1 MGTAFKN
8 QISICLF
15 LHLLLLHVFP
25 LVSQDASSDRI
36 TQGQL
41 LLDGQVIIS
50 AAENFALGFFSSG
63 NSTNRYLGIWY
74 NKIPVQTVIW
84 VANRDK
90 PISGTAGILT
100 IGDDGNLMVFDG
112 SASIWSTNIS
122 SATANSTAVITDSG
136 NLILLRSENVGDQ
149 SKALWESFRHPT
161 DTYLPD
167 MRIYTNVVTGI
178 GTSFTSWRSDDDPT
192 SGNYSISLDPRAS
205 PQLIVW
211 DGHNRHWRS
220 GHWNGLLFTGLPRMT
235 ALILYGFK
243 LTNEGNGNI
252 YFTYAM
258 KSSSIIT
265 RFKLGWD
272 GTIDQFVWDEGLR
285 QWNVSLSEPSN
296 DSEIYNYCGK
306 FGVSKAMGSPICSCL
321 EGFEAKYASQWEK
334 GKFSDGCIRKTPLQC
349 NVNGTSDV
357 FREVRGLKWPD
368 FADTAA
374 ADNINKCRDL
384 CVNNCTC
391 HAYTFAS
398 GIGCMIWSGDLVDL
412 EHFGEGGNSLYVRLA
427 KSELG
432 SRKKIS
438 TVLWIVIAAAITVFV
453 GMIILILWRF
463 RGKLLGI
470 TTSDRKNNKA
480 IHDMSSTVRGLS
492 AVFSEADDIAFDG
505 EHGNVPQLPVFSF
518 NDIEIATKD
527 FANMNKLGEGGF
539 GLVYKGTLPGGA
551 EVAVKR
557 LSKWSG
563 QGLGEFKTE
572 LTLIAKLQHRNL
584 VRLLGCCIEGEEKLL
599 IYEFMPNKS
608 LDSFLFDSFKKSQ
621 LDWKTRFAIIGGIA
635 RGLLY
640 LHRDSRLRI
649 IHRDLKAS
657 NILLD
662 EEMNPKISDFGMARI
677 FGGNQNEAAT
687 VRVVGTYG
695 YMSPEY
701 AMEGLFSVK
710 SDVYSFGV
718 LLLELVS
725 GLRNSSFHSPECSN
739 LIRHAWSLWKDNR
752 AAELIDPS
760 IAGSCSEDEALRCIN
775 IAILCVQSGAA
786 DRPTMSS
793 VVTMLESTN
802 LNMTMPGEVDVC
814 LKSSKSLDFIMECHE
829 NSSSIEVPITEVTG
843 R

>member
-1 MGTAFKN
+1 MGTTFKN
-8 QISICLF
+8 QISICIFLQLLF
-15 LHLLLLHVFP
+15 LHIFPVF
-25 LVSQDASSDRI
+25 SQAASSDRI
-36 TQGQL
+36 LQGQSL
-41 LLDGQVIIS
+41 VDGQVIIS
-50 AAENFALGFFSSG
+50 AGENFAVGFFSSG
-63 NSTNRYLGIWY
+63 DSTNRYVGIWY

-90 PISGTAGILT
+90 PISGTAGVLR

-112 SASIWSTNIS
+112 NTSIWSTNTS
-122 SATANSTAVITDSG
+122 SATANSTAVLADSG

-149 SKALWESFRHPT
+149 SKALWESFRYPT

-167 MRIYTNVVTGI
+167 MRVYTNVITGI
-178 GTSFTSWRSDDDPT
+178 GSAFTSWRSNDDPT

-205 PQLIVW
+205 PQLVVW
-211 DGHNRHWRS
+211 DGPKRHWRS
-220 GHWNGLLFTGLPRMT
+220 GHWNGLIFTGLPRMT

-252 YFTYAM
+252 YFTYTLVN
-258 KSSSIIT
+258 SSIIT
-265 RFKLGWD
+265 RFKLRWD

-285 QWNVSLSEPSN
+285 QWKILLSEPSN
-296 DSEIYNYCGK
+296 NSEIYNNCGM
-306 FGVSKAMGSPICSCL
+306 FGVSKAMGSPTCSCL
-321 EGFEAKYASQWEK
+321 EGFKPKYASQWEE
-334 GKFSDGCIRKTPLQC
+334 GRYSDGCIRMTPLQC
-349 NVNGTSDV
+349 NINGTNDV

-374 ADNINKCRDL
+374 ANDINKCKDL
-384 CVNNCTC
+384 CAKNCTC
-391 HAYTFAS
+391 NAYTFAS
-398 GIGCMIWSGDLVDL
+398 GIGCMIWSGNFVDL
-412 EHFGEGGNSLYVRLA
+412 EHFDEGGNSLYVRLA

-438 TVLWIVIAAAITVFV
+438 YVLWIVIATAITVVV
-453 GMIILILWRF
+453 GIIILILWRF
-463 RGKLLGI
+463 NGKLLGI
-470 TTSDRKNNKA
+470 TKADRKNDEV
-480 IHDMSSTVRGLS
+480 IHDMSSTVRGFS
-492 AVFSEADDIAFDG
+492 AVFSEADDIAIDG
-505 EHGNVPQLPVFSF
+505 KHGSVPQLPLFSF
-518 NDIEIATKD
+518 NDIEIATND
-527 FANMNKLGEGGF
+527 FANKNKLGEGGF
-539 GLVYKGTLPGGA
+539 GLVYKGTLPGGV

-563 QGLGEFKTE
+563 QGSGEFKTE

-621 LDWKTRFAIIGGIA
+621 LDWTTRFAIIGGIA

-677 FGGNQNEAAT
+677 FGGNQNEANT

-739 LIRHAWSLWKDNR
+739 LIRHAWSLWKDNK

-775 IAILCVQSGAA
+775 VAILCIQSAAA

-793 VVTMLESTN
+793 VVTMLESVNTKIS
-802 LNMTMPGEVDVC
+802 MPGQVDIC
-814 LKSSKSLDFIMECHE
+814 FASSKSLDFIMECHE